1 MRKFELWEGEDEG
14 DPPPIIVP
22 NDIFGVPIRKDLIYK
37 VYWFHRKALMGYD
50 ETMQLYDWE
59 FPGSKKKMR
68 PGQKSGK
75 ARMSRRR
82 THGRY
87 DGIYAMPIRPKD
99 WRQKTNHR
107 LIWKATKAMLS
118 AKFAEG
124 RILLVDSFNISSH
137 KTKHTVQFLRRL
149 LGRKCNSVMLV
160 HEGTRDVNDNFR
172 WATAHIAAVKRE
184 NVLNLNVYNLCK
196 YRYIMLTEK
205 ALQRLIYEIHDFPTK
220 RGWGPKNAT
229 PDGKP
234 APVPEKV
241 PGWNTEWIEKK
252 ERIRLSAFRAK
263 EYYEEGKKWKWSP
276 ALKGPLKVPKDDP
289 LSGFRVKDITARPKA
304 FPWEKLEDLYV
315 DDEPIDD
322 DIEYSLLAP
331 KSLEPADPWIEDK
344 QEMIDLDSQNHLED
358 DAFEEDE
365 VVEEGEE

>member
-1 MRKFELWEGEDEG
+1 
-14 DPPPIIVP
+14 
-22 NDIFGVPIRKDLIYK
+22 
-37 VYWFHRKALMGYD
+37 
-50 ETMQLYDWE
+50 
-59 FPGSKKKMR
+59 
-68 PGQKSGK
+68 
-75 ARMSRRR
+75 
-82 THGRY
+82 
-87 DGIYAMPIRPKD
+87 
-99 WRQKTNHR
+99 
-107 LIWKATKAMLS
+107 
-118 AKFAEG
+118 
-124 RILLVDSFNISSH
+124 
-137 KTKHTVQFLRRL
+137 
-149 LGRKCNSVMLV
+149 
-160 HEGTRDVNDNFR
+160 
-172 WATAHIAAVKRE
+172 
-184 NVLNLNVYNLCK
+184 
-196 YRYIMLTEK
+196 MLTEK